1 MISSTITAYIPCDS
15 RRVWDALTDAEAYPR
30 WRSGVSRTELTP
42 DGFIE
47 YAPDG
52 FATRFTVTQR
62 REGALWSFSME
73 NSRLTGSWQ
82 GELRPEGRG
91 TRASFTELVKPRNP
105 FLLPFIRPYLRRQQR
120 QFVRCLCAYLAPARD

>member
-42 DGFIE
+42 KGFIE
-47 YAPDG
+47 YAPNG

-62 REGALWSFSME
+62 REGALWGFDIE
-73 NSRLTGSWQ
+73 NDNLTGSWL
-82 GELRPEGRG
+82 GELSSAGNG
-91 TRASFTELVKPRNP
+91 TLITFTELVRLKNP
-105 FLLPFIRPYLRRQQR
+105 ILLPLVKPYLRRRQR
-120 QFVRCLCAYLAPARD
+120 RFVEELKAAL

>member
-42 DGFIE
+42 KGFIE
-47 YAPDG
+47 YAPNG

-62 REGALWSFSME
+62 REGALWGFDIE
-73 NSRLTGSWQ
+73 NDNLTGSWL
-82 GELRPEGRG
+82 GELSSAGNG
-91 TRASFTELVKPRNP
+91 TLVTFTELVRLKNP
-105 FLLPFIRPYLRRQQR
+105 ILLPLVKPYLRRRQR
-120 QFVRCLCAYLAPARD
+120 RFIEELKAAL

>member
-42 DGFIE
+42 KGFIE
-47 YAPDG
+47 YAPNG

-62 REGALWSFSME
+62 REGALWGFDIE
-73 NSRLTGSWQ
+73 NDNLTGSWL
-82 GELRPEGRG
+82 GELSSAGNG
-91 TRASFTELVKPRNP
+91 TLATFTELVRLKNP
-105 FLLPFIRPYLRRQQR
+105 ILLPLVKPYLRRRQR
-120 QFVRCLCAYLAPARD
+120 RFVEELKAAL

>member
-42 DGFIE
+42 KGFIE
-47 YAPDG
+47 YTPNG

-62 REGALWSFSME
+62 REGALWGFDIE
-73 NSRLTGSWQ
+73 NDNLTGSWL
-82 GELRPEGRG
+82 GELSSAGNG
-91 TRASFTELVKPRNP
+91 TLVTFTELVRLKNP
-105 FLLPFIRPYLRRQQR
+105 ILLPLVKPYLRRRQR
-120 QFVRCLCAYLAPARD
+120 RFVEELKAAL

>member
-30 WRSGVSRTELTP
+30 WRSGVSRTELRP

-47 YAPDG
+47 YAPNG

-62 REGALWSFSME
+62 HEGELWGFDIE
-73 NSRLTGSWQ
+73 NDNLTGSWL
-82 GELRPEGRG
+82 GELSSAGNG
-91 TRASFTELVKPRNP
+91 TLATFTELVRLKNP
-105 FLLPFIRPYLRRQQR
+105 ILLPLVKPYLRRRQR
-120 QFVRCLCAYLAPARD
+120 RFMEELKAAL

>member
-42 DGFIE
+42 KGFIE
-47 YAPDG
+47 YAPNG

-62 REGALWSFSME
+62 REGALWGFDIE
-73 NSRLTGSWQ
+73 NDNLTGSWL
-82 GELRPEGRG
+82 GELSSAGNG
-91 TRASFTELVKPRNP
+91 TLATVTELVRLKNP
-105 FLLPFIRPYLRRQQR
+105 ILLPLVKPYLRRRQR
-120 QFVRCLCAYLAPARD
+120 RFVEELKAAL

>member
-42 DGFIE
+42 KGFIE
-47 YAPDG
+47 YTPNG

-62 REGALWSFSME
+62 REGALWGFDIE
-73 NSRLTGSWQ
+73 NDNLTGSWL
-82 GELRPEGRG
+82 GELSSAVNG
-91 TRASFTELVKPRNP
+91 TLVTFTELVRLKNP
-105 FLLPFIRPYLRRQQR
+105 ILLPLVKPYLRRRQR
-120 QFVRCLCAYLAPARD
+120 RFVEELKAAL

>member
-42 DGFIE
+42 NGFIE
-47 YAPDG
+47 YAPNG

-62 REGALWSFSME
+62 REGALWGFDIE
-73 NSRLTGSWQ
+73 NDNLTGSWL
-82 GELRPEGRG
+82 GELSSAVNG
-91 TRASFTELVKPRNP
+91 TLVTFTELVRLKNP
-105 FLLPFIRPYLRRQQR
+105 ILLPLVKPYLRRRQR
-120 QFVRCLCAYLAPARD
+120 RFVEELKAAL

>member
-42 DGFIE
+42 KGFIE
-47 YAPDG
+47 YAPNG

-62 REGALWSFSME
+62 REGALWGFDIE
-73 NSRLTGSWQ
+73 NDNLTGSWL
-82 GELRPEGRG
+82 GELRAVGEG
-91 TRASFTELVKPRNP
+91 TQVTFTELARPKNPLVLPLVK
-105 FLLPFIRPYLRRQQR
+105 PYLRSQQHR
-120 QFVRCLCAYLAPARD
+120 FIEELRAAL

>member
-42 DGFIE
+42 NGFIE
-47 YAPDG
+47 YAPNG

-62 REGALWSFSME
+62 REGALWGFDIE
-73 NSRLTGSWQ
+73 NDNLTGSWL
-82 GELRPEGRG
+82 GELSSAGNG
-91 TRASFTELVKPRNP
+91 TLVTFTELVRLKNP
-105 FLLPFIRPYLRRQQR
+105 ILLPLVKPYLRRRQR
-120 QFVRCLCAYLAPARD
+120 RFVEELKAAL

>member
-30 WRSGVSRTELTP
+30 WRSGVCRVELTP

-47 YAPDG
+47 YAPSG

-62 REGALWSFSME
+62 REGELWGFDIE
-73 NSRLTGSWQ
+73 NDNLTGSWL
-82 GELRPEGRG
+82 GELSSAGNG
-91 TRASFTELVKPRNP
+91 TLVTFTELVRLKNP
-105 FLLPFIRPYLRRQQR
+105 ILLPLVKPYLRRRQR
-120 QFVRCLCAYLAPARD
+120 RFVEELKAAL

>member
-42 DGFIE
+42 KGFIE
-47 YAPDG
+47 YAPNG

-62 REGALWSFSME
+62 REGALWGFDIE
-73 NSRLTGSWQ
+73 NDNLTGSWL
-82 GELRPEGRG
+82 GELSSAGNG
-91 TRASFTELVKPRNP
+91 TLVTFTELVRLKNP
-105 FLLPFIRPYLRRQQR
+105 ILLPLVKPDLRRRQR
-120 QFVRCLCAYLAPARD
+120 RFVEEHKEAL

>member
-42 DGFIE
+42 KGFIE
-47 YAPDG
+47 YAPNG

-62 REGALWSFSME
+62 REGALWGFDIE
-73 NSRLTGSWQ
+73 NDNLTGSWL
-82 GELRPEGRG
+82 GELSSAVNG
-91 TRASFTELVKPRNP
+91 TLVTFTELVPLKNP
-105 FLLPFIRPYLRRQQR
+105 ILLPLVKPYLRRRQR
-120 QFVRCLCAYLAPARD
+120 RFVEELKAAL

>member
-47 YAPDG
+47 YMPNG

-62 REGALWSFSME
+62 KECALWGFDIE
-73 NSRLTGSWQ
+73 NDNLTGSWL
-82 GELRPEGRG
+82 GELSSAVNG
-91 TRASFTELVKPRNP
+91 TLVTFTELVRLKNP
-105 FLLPFIRPYLRRQQR
+105 ILLPLVKPYLRRRQR
-120 QFVRCLCAYLAPARD
+120 RFVEELKAAL

>member
-42 DGFIE
+42 KGFIE
-47 YAPDG
+47 YAPNG

-62 REGALWSFSME
+62 REGALWGFDIE
-73 NSRLTGSWQ
+73 NDNLTGSWL
-82 GELRPEGRG
+82 GELSSAGNG
-91 TRASFTELVKPRNP
+91 TLVTFTELVRLKNP
-105 FLLPFIRPYLRRQQR
+105 ILLPLVKPYLRRRQR
-120 QFVRCLCAYLAPARD
+120 RFVEELKAAL

>member
-42 DGFIE
+42 KGFIE
-47 YAPDG
+47 YAPNG

-62 REGALWSFSME
+62 REGALWGFDIE
-73 NSRLTGSWQ
+73 NDNLTGSWL
-82 GELRPEGRG
+82 GELSSAGNG
-91 TRASFTELVKPRNP
+91 TLATFTELVRLKNP
-105 FLLPFIRPYLRRQQR
+105 ILLPLVKPYLRRRQR
-120 QFVRCLCAYLAPARD
+120 RFMEELKAAL

>member
-47 YAPDG
+47 YAPSG

-62 REGALWSFSME
+62 KECALWGFDIE
-73 NSRLTGSWQ
+73 NDNLTGSWL
-82 GELRPEGRG
+82 GELSSAGNG
-91 TRASFTELVKPRNP
+91 TLVTFTELVRPKNP
-105 FLLPFIRPYLRRQQR
+105 ILLPLVKPYLRRRQR
-120 QFVRCLCAYLAPARD
+120 RFVEELKAAL

>member
-42 DGFIE
+42 NGFIE
-47 YAPDG
+47 YAPNG

-62 REGALWSFSME
+62 REGALWGFDIE
-73 NSRLTGSWQ
+73 NDNLTGSWL
-82 GELRPEGRG
+82 GELSSAVNG
-91 TRASFTELVKPRNP
+91 TLVTFTELVRLKNP
-105 FLLPFIRPYLRRQQR
+105 ILLPLVKPYLRRRQR
-120 QFVRCLCAYLAPARD
+120 SFIEDLKAAL

>member
-42 DGFIE
+42 KGFIE
-47 YAPDG
+47 YAPNG

-62 REGALWSFSME
+62 REGALWGFDIE
-73 NSRLTGSWQ
+73 NDNLTGSWL
-82 GELRPEGRG
+82 GELSSAVNG
-91 TRASFTELVKPRNP
+91 TLVTFTELVRLKNP
-105 FLLPFIRPYLRRQQR
+105 ILLPLVKPYLRRRQR
-120 QFVRCLCAYLAPARD
+120 RFVEELKAAL